1 MEGRLIS
8 LLAWHAVVLTLQ
20 VKALIMPLEL
30 PNLQHL
36 LLGLD
41 QPGTSRWED
50 NPIVPFPAVTMLRS
64 LRTLYVHCRR
74 VLSSKGINLT
84 DCAHLQYV
92 GLQGAAFEGLPILPA
107 GCALHVV
114 SQSGDVQLLPD
125 IAHLVSGL
133 TARQILVVDGP
144 SVAHLR
150 YLDWCAP
157 SLCGLKSCSSCQ
169 SLVSRTRSCI

>member
-1 MEGRLIS
+1 MPKLHYLHIIGRHHLSIIESSMEGRLIS

-20 VKALIMPLEL
+20 VKALITPLEL

-50 NPIVPFPAVTMLRS
+50 NLIVPFLAVTILRS

-74 VLSSKGINLT
+74 VLSSKAITLT
-84 DCAHLQYV
+84 DCVHLQYV

-107 GCALHVV
+107 GCALGTAADAA
-114 SQSGDVQLLPD
+114 SFAPLL
-125 IAHLVSGL
+125 
-133 TARQILVVDGP
+133 
-144 SVAHLR
+144 
-150 YLDWCAP
+150 
-157 SLCGLKSCSSCQ
+157 
-169 SLVSRTRSCI
+169 